1 MDIKSFSDN
10 YNDVFPAHIR
20 KENDDLAI
28 QTVSEHCKGT
38 AAIASDCLR
47 NVNLN
52 KTAYVAGLLHDLGK
66 YTENFKKYIWSAA
79 KGESVV
85 RGSVNHTFAG
95 VKYLLDKYHTDENGC
110 NGLATASELVAF
122 VIGSHH
128 GLFDC
133 IDENHRNGFVYRQKK
148 TDIFYEEAVD
158 NYFKDC
164 CSESCIKKYINEA
177 CEEIT
182 PILQKLY
189 DISSFDEKGNENEKT
204 WSECSF
210 YSSLLVR
217 LILSAVIEGDRRD
230 TASFMNNKSKYVFKM
245 ADWNYLLIKVESKVA
260 ELPNKTFIQQA
271 RKKISDLCCK
281 FADKP
286 SGVYRLNVPTGAGK
300 TLSSLRYALA
310 HAKKWN
316 KSKIVFV
323 SPLLSIL
330 EQNAKII
337 RDYVQNDDLILE
349 HHSNIIVELDNTEE
363 LDKYELL
370 SESWN
375 SPIIITTLVQ
385 LLNTLF
391 SGKSSSIRR
400 FHSLVN
406 SIIVIDEVQTVPNNM
421 LSLFNLAV
429 NFLSKICNSTIV
441 LCSATQPC
449 FEITEHAL
457 CSDVEDIISYD
468 SFIWLPFKR
477 TEIIDAGKMGIDDLL
492 SFIQSK
498 LINVSS
504 LLIVCNKKNEAQTI
518 YKKLSSKYDN
528 CFHLSASMCIQHRR
542 DVVKSIYKSLDTGK
556 KTICVS
562 TQVIEAGVDISFGC
576 VIRLAAGM
584 DSVIQSAGRCN
595 RNGESKNILP
605 VYIVQLNDEKLGA
618 LKDIER
624 SQKATVDLLAVF
636 KQNPNLFDNDYSS
649 NKSISYYYKRLYGDM
664 KKGFQDYFITNK
676 EVSIFTLL
684 SRNDVFDN
692 GSCGSGYFLKQAF
705 KVAGSEFRVFDENT
719 TDVIVPYKSTDTD
732 ILYKSGLELINKL
745 ASDSENFNLT
755 NLMELLKSAKP
766 YTISVYNYQKEK
778 LLSSGALQSICNG
791 HVYYLNTDYYD
802 FNVGLVDESS
812 QNTDEMEFII

>member
-1 MDIKSFSDN
+1 MNIEFLSN
-10 YNDVFPAHIR
+10 NNNDVFPAHIR
-20 KENDDLAI
+20 KENDEFVI
-28 QTVSEHCKGT
+28 QTISEHCNGT
-38 AAIASDCLR
+38 AVIASECLK
-47 NVNLN
+47 NVKLE
-52 KTAYVAGLLHDLGK
+52 KTAFIAGLLHDLGK
-66 YTENFKKYIWSAA
+66 YTEAFKNYIWSAA

-95 VKYLLDKYHTDENGC
+95 LKYLLDKYHIFEND
-110 NGLATASELVAF
+110 NSGLSTAAEF
-122 VIGSHH
+122 IGFAIGAHH
-128 GLFDC
+128 SLFDC
-133 IDENHRNGFVYRQKK
+133 IDEKHRNGFIYRQNKE
-148 TDIFYEEAVD
+148 DIFYEEAIN
-158 NYFKDC
+158 NYFNYC
-164 CSESCIKKYINEA
+164 CSEEYINKSMVDA

-189 DISSFDEKGNENEKT
+189 DISSFDENGNDNEKT

-230 TASFMNNKSKYVFKM
+230 TAFFMNNKSKYVSKI
-245 ADWNYLLIKVESKVA
+245 ADWSTILIKMESKVA
-260 ELPNKTFIQQA
+260 ELSNKTFIQQA

-349 HHSNIIVELDNTEE
+349 HHSNIIIEPDNSEE

-370 SESWN
+370 SESWD

-421 LSLFNLAV
+421 LSLFNLAI
-429 NFLSKICNSTIV
+429 NFLAQICNATIV
-441 LCSATQPC
+441 LSSATQPC
-449 FEITEHAL
+449 FEKTEHGL
-457 CSDVEDIISYD
+457 LPGCFDMIPFDKN
-468 SFIWLPFKR
+468 IWAPFSR
-477 TEIIDAGKMGIDDLL
+477 TQIIDAGQKRISDIPA
-492 SFIQSK
+492 FIKEK
-498 LINVSS
+498 LIEVNS
-504 LLIVCNKKNEAQTI
+504 LLIVCNKKNQAQYI
-518 YKKLSSKYDN
+518 FNALSKEYED
-528 CFHLSASMCIQHRR
+528 CYHLSASMCIQHRR
-542 DVVKSIYKSLDTGK
+542 DVLEAIFKSLKLGK

-576 VIRLAAGM
+576 VIRMTAGM
-584 DSVIQSAGRCN
+584 DSIIQAAGRCN
-595 RNGESKNILP
+595 RNGESYEKLP
-605 VYIVQLNDEKLGA
+605 VYVVQCLDEKLYGLLEIQRA
-618 LKDIER
+618 KN
-624 SQKATVDLLAVF
+624 ATVA
-636 KQNPNLFDNDYSS
+636 LFEEYRQKPDYFQNDYSS
-649 NKSISYYYKRLYGDM
+649 SESIDFYYKKLY
-664 KKGFQDYFITNK
+664 K
-676 EVSIFTLL
+676 EMPMEYQ
-684 SRNDVFDN
+684 N
-692 GSCGSGYFLKQAF
+692 YFLKDKNASIFDLLSVNANLVDMVLEDEKNYFLRQAF
-705 KVAGSEFRVFDENT
+705 KIAGSRFNVFDENT
-719 TDVIVPYKSTDTD
+719 TDVIVTY
-732 ILYKSGLELINKL
+732 GAGFELINKL
-745 ASDSENFNLT
+745 ASDSDNFNLL
-755 NLMELLKSAKP
+755 NLRELLTLAKP
-766 YTISVYNYQKEK
+766 FTVSIYNYQKEK
-778 LLSSGALQSICNG
+778 LLSLGALQPICSG

-802 FNVGLVDESS
+802 LDVGLVDESS
-812 QNTDEMEFII
+812 QNIDEMEFVI